1 MAHVRTQIRD
11 RLVKRDGTGILVG
24 LPTTGN
30 RAYRSRVHPM
40 TAGTMPGICVYC
52 GREKAVGGTLKTT
65 EKAVEIVIDAYAAGP
80 EYDDAVD
87 RIQAEVEAAL
97 YGDFADRRFF
107 AGLVTNLSYAT
118 AESRYFGEAKV
129 KHGILRMIYEATY
142 KTEDG
147 DGETAL

>member
-1 MAHVRTQIRD
+1 MAHVRMRIRD

-24 LPTTGN
+24 LPTTGD

-40 TAGTMPGICVYC
+40 TAATMPGICVYC
-52 GREKAVGGTLKTT
+52 GREKATGGTLKAT
-65 EKAVEIVIDAYAAGP
+65 EKAVDIVIDAYVEGS

-97 YGDFADRRFF
+97 YGDFADGRYFG
-107 AGLVTNLSYAT
+107 GLVINLAYAT
-118 AESRYFGEAKV
+118 AESKYFGEAAQ
-129 KHGILRMIYEATY
+129 KHGVLRMIYEATY

-147 DGETAL
+147 DAETVL